1 MAEKTPEQKPFRE
14 NGTRQHG
21 QVYGESDGPHRTAE
35 PESGDRTRG
44 PLQVER
50 GKYYT
55 AAAGRARDEGRTD
68 RGALGAGYPRDQEAE
83 AWRRDYE
90 TRGQPGRSV
99 REGGRDDERGVRAR
113 GGPETGWREQERYN
127 QDRGVRG
134 GFEGWGTDFANSQGG
149 RGVERGESGEFE
161 HGRGSFRDYGVPAE
175 TQGRE
180 VRQRLNDRDFGGRDD
195 RYAGRSG
202 QSFHPEVM
210 DTNQR
215 QWRTPEEEWERA
227 HYRGRSEARRGRI
240 WEREATSA
248 REVMTANPRTV
259 KPEATL
265 REVAQIMMDENCG
278 IVPVCDLRGQ
288 LLGVI
293 TDRDI
298 VMRTL
303 KDDRPWT
310 QWRADDVM
318 SDEVECVTP
327 DNQLED
333 VIHLMGRKQVRRI
346 PVVDRN
352 DRLLGMISMAD
363 IANRADQDEE
373 LQHALDRISKRR
385 SFWSRLWSW

>member
-14 NGTRQHG
+14 NGTRQPG
-21 QVYGESDGPHRTAE
+21 QVYGESDGPERTAGREVSGREGPRRIE
-35 PESGDRTRG
+35 P
-44 PLQVER
+44 

-55 AAAGRARDEGRTD
+55 AAADRRPEDPRTE

-83 AWRRDYE
+83 SWRRDYE
-90 TRGQPGRSV
+90 TRGQIGMGLREGPSRRRDAQDDRGRSD
-99 REGGRDDERGVRAR
+99 RDA
-113 GGPETGWREQERYN
+113 GWRESGRYAQN
-127 QDRGVRG
+127 RG
-134 GFEGWGTDFANSQGG
+134 GYEGWGTDFARPEGG
-149 RGVERGESGEFE
+149 RSASRRDEGEFE
-161 HGRGSFRDYGVPAE
+161 HGRRSFGDYGVPAE

-180 VRQRLNDRDFGGRDD
+180 VHQDLNDRDFGGRDD

-202 QSFHPEVM
+202 QSFHPEAM

-215 QWRTPEEEWERA
+215 QWRTPEEEWERT
-227 HYRGRSEARRGRI
+227 HYRGRPEERRGRL
-240 WEREATSA
+240 WDREATTA
-248 REVMTANPRTV
+248 REVMTANPRAV

-278 IVPVCDLRGQ
+278 IVPVCDVRGQ

-318 SDEVECVTP
+318 SDEIECVTP
-327 DNQLED
+327 DNSLED
-333 VIHLMGRKQVRRI
+333 VIHLMGRKQVRRV

-363 IANRADQDEE
+363 VANRADQDEE